1 VAGLGPNVFAPE
13 LQKLVA
19 YHDEDGTGGEYGRYF
34 SVSAWQV
41 NDTINGYINMNI
53 EPVLN
58 TGIID
63 YTSSKFFEMAGNM
76 SIKKNGQLPSNLSF
90 RLDTLFEHNIEIT
103 YFDIEKNIIS
113 GKFSF
118 TGTSSNDT
126 VKITDGRFDV
136 IYNPE

>member
-1 VAGLGPNVFAPE
+1 
-13 LQKLVA
+13 
-19 YHDEDGTGGEYGRYF
+19 
-34 SVSAWQV
+34 
-41 NDTINGYINMNI
+41 
-53 EPVLN
+53 
-58 TGIID
+58 
-63 YTSSKFFEMAGNM
+63 MAGNM